1 MLKNFMQPGT
11 TSNAKTDS
19 TRTSHSAYESARQAE
34 SPRAVASTRAETAS
48 QAAKSAPGDEGSKL
62 IVGPNIKLKGSEIT
76 DCEILVVEGRVEAS
90 MKSRDIR
97 IAEGGVFS
105 GKAEIDVAEI
115 RGNFDGE
122 LTARKRLVI
131 YATGKVSG
139 VIRYGAMMVEEGGTL
154 SGDVATLSAGP
165 SLAKVPDVS
174 AQTTAPEPVE
184 EKAAEQEPVHSGST
198 YFRNQAGKR
207 QG

>member
-1 MLKNFMQPGT
+1 MLKNFMQPGS
-11 TSNAKTDS
+11 TSNSRTDS
-19 TRTSHSAYESARQAE
+19 TRTSHSAVESAKPAE
-34 SPRAVASTRAETAS
+34 SPRPVAATRAETAP
-48 QAAKSAPGDEGSKL
+48 QTPKSAPGDEGSKL

-105 GKAEIDVAEI
+105 GKAEIDVAEV
-115 RGNFDGE
+115 RGNFEGE
-122 LTARKRLVI
+122 LTARKRLVV
-131 YATGKVSG
+131 YAAGRVSG
-139 VIRYGAMMVEEGGTL
+139 TIRYGAMMVEEGGTL

-165 SLAKVPDVS
+165 SLAKVPEAS
-174 AQTTAPEPVE
+174 AQTTMPEPLE
-184 EKAAEQEPVHSGST
+184 EKASGLEQIHSGST
-198 YFRNQAGKR
+198 YVRNQAGGR